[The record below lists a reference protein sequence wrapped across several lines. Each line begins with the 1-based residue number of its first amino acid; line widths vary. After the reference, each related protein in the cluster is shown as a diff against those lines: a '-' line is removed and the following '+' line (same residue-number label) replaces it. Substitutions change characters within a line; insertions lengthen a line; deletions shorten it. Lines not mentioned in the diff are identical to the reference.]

1 MKHEIK
7 KDRGP
12 VKVNLI
18 YHKPKNEEEAKEQQ
32 RIEDQA
38 FETFFTLMLGK
49 DWEYMVPYKNDITVP
64 PDNKDQS

>member
-49 DWEYMVPYKNDITVP
+49 DWEYMVP
-64 PDNKDQS
+64 